1 MWKAFLPRAFFLGA
15 LAVAAP
21 VSAAEQIGPGLFYK
35 AYRGPDAVREGKGGK
50 SLSAHGVDFWT
61 RGAPAGR
68 YRIVG
73 TFFDRRS
80 DELPEGDVIGSERIA
95 QAARKFGADGLVVLW
110 RDRQLVRAGGVIPT
124 PFVSTTTEL
133 AAVEYLP

>member
-1 MWKAFLPRAFFLGA
+1 MWKALFSSACLLGA
-15 LAVAAP
+15 VAVATPLA
-21 VSAAEQIGPGLFYK
+21 AAEWIGPGLVYK
-35 AYRGPDAVREGKGGK
+35 AYRGPDAVREGTGGK

-80 DELPEGDVIGSERIA
+80 DELLEGDVIGSERIA
-95 QAARKFGADGLVVLW
+95 KAARKYGADGLVVLW
-110 RDRQLVRAGGVIPT
+110 RDRQLARAGGPIPL
-124 PFVSTTTEL
+124 PFVSITTEL